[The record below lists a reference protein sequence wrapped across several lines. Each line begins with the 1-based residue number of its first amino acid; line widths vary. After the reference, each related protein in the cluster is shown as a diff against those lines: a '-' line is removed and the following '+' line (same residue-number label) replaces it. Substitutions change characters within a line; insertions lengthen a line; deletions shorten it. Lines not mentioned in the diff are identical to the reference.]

1 MQHTYTQRSPS
12 FFGFETVTL
21 VTLKKSQNQSEVGT
35 QTVVYHLQK
44 FSGKSG
50 SRVNG
55 TRLFGSSQ
63 RKISGSNVTSEKV
76 VLFFRMEYSNRKLAI
91 HFFKAIFNTSFRP
104 SRPFSGKWN
113 WFIQMVNAIPIPGR
127 NLQSWTLRTIY
138 PNREPK
144 VLLFIIVLEFPR
156 LVLIRHYDWLAQRRL
171 GRRYTASS
179 ANTEKRLAT
188 SLGIPTFIW
197 INMRSSALSLLWV
210 EGKRPRWCHHS
221 LRFFLPTLLIS
232 RKERKILGTRNVS
245 KIFKCNLQFLAIKFA
260 YSMNTCKL

>member
-21 VTLKKSQNQSEVGT
+21 VTLKKSQNQSEAGT

-44 FSGKSG
+44 YSGKSG
-50 SRVNG
+50 SKVNG
-55 TRLFGSSQ
+55 ARLFGCSQ
-63 RKISGSNVTSEKV
+63 RKISGSNGTSEKV
-76 VLFFRMEYSNRKLAI
+76 VLFFRMEYSNRKLVI
-91 HFFKAIFNTSFRP
+91 HFFKVIFNTSFRP
-104 SRPFSGKWN
+104 SRSFSGKWN
-113 WFIQMVNAIPIPGR
+113 WFVQMVNAIPIPGR

-144 VLLFIIVLEFPR
+144 VLLFMYWNFPDSY
-156 LVLIRHYDWLAQRRL
+156 LFATTQKKNWLAQRHL

-221 LRFFLPTLLIS
+221 LRFFLPALLIS

-245 KIFKCNLQFLAIKFA
+245 KIFKYNLQCLAI
-260 YSMNTCKL
+260 S